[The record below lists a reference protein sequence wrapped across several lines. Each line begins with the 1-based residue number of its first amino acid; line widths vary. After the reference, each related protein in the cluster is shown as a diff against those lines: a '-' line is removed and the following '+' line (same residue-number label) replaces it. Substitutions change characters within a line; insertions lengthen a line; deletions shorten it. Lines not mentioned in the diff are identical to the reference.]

1 MNSLTILTTPPFNL
15 SKEKADSLIKTI
27 EDMTV
32 AEKVGQLF
40 FLLHSEMLTKQD
52 SFQQLKTYKPGGLMF
67 RPTTQ
72 SVIDEVIDFAATNLP
87 IQPFFSANIE
97 SGINALLAHE
107 TGYGSAMLLSATN
120 HDHLVKKAVTDMAQ
134 TASHVGVNM
143 TFSPVTDLQ
152 LNPDN
157 PITGT
162 RSFGDQVAH
171 VIQHSQ
177 SFINS
182 FLEQQILPVI
192 KHFPGDGVDNRD
204 QHLLPS
210 INSLSFE
217 NWLETYGKVYQT
229 LIDNGAPCIM
239 AGHILLPE
247 YERKVCPDIADND
260 LKPATLSPLLLKKL
274 LRTELGFNGLIITDA
289 SNMGGF
295 NSFYPRKKAI
305 VASIKAGC
313 DMLLFTADLAEDYQA
328 IHQAVIDEVI
338 TPERLT
344 EAITRILGTKALLKS
359 LDKKGLPSLS
369 ETPEDLKQA
378 VADEGITLVKN
389 EISFDKLDIK
399 KHQHILLLDR
409 HNGNSVGDQ
418 VMPILEAEGFKVT
431 KPEVSDTAFA
441 LDAIIGN
448 RQKFKETYDLILYTM
463 NFQGKSNQV
472 TNRLDFGMPMAQF
485 VPLFTKEIPTIMIS
499 FGNPYHLV
507 DAPRVPV
514 YINTY
519 SDQPQVVTATI
530 DKLLGKSPFRG
541 KSPVDAFCGWF
552 DTRCY

>member
-1 MNSLTILTTPPFNL
+1 MNALTILTTPPFSF

-40 FLLHSEMLTKQD
+40 FLLHSEMLTQQD

-72 SVIDEVIDFAATNLP
+72 SVIDDVTDFAAANLP

-97 SGINALLAHE
+97 NGINALLAQE
-107 TGYGSAMLLSATN
+107 TGYGSAMLLSATHN
-120 HDHLVKKAVTDMAQ
+120 DSLVKKAVTNMAQ
-134 TASHVGVNM
+134 TASHAGVNM

-171 VIQHSQ
+171 VINQSQ
-177 SFINS
+177 NFINN
-182 FLEQQILPVI
+182 FLDQQMLPVI

-217 NWLETYGKVYQT
+217 DWLETYGKVYQT

-295 NSFYPRKKAI
+295 NSFYPRKEAI

-328 IHQAVIDEVI
+328 VHQAVIDEVI
-338 TPERLT
+338 TLERLT
-344 EAITRILGTKALLKS
+344 EALTRILGTKELLKT
-359 LDKKGLPSLS
+359 LNKKGLSSPS
-369 ETPEDLKQA
+369 ETPEDLKRA

-418 VMPILEAEGFKVT
+418 VLPILEAEGFKVT

-441 LDAIIGN
+441 LEAIIGN

-485 VPLFTKEIPTIMIS
+485 LPLFTKEIPTIMIS
-499 FGNPYHLV
+499 FGNPYHLA

-519 SDQPQVVTATI
+519 SDQPHVVTAAI
-530 DKLLGKSPFRG
+530 DKLLGKSLFKG
-541 KSPVDAFCGWF
+541 KSPVDAFCGRF